1 MRFNYRNNPRS
12 RPTQRPGTGP
22 AGSTDHW
29 AVAYAKAN
37 PLKIGTAAA
46 TLYGLLIIFGYH
58 TYIEYD
64 AAFDIHSLAS
74 LIFAAAY
81 VGLLVLAGLSIG
93 LFAPAYFIGA
103 FCIDD
108 QSRRTSN
115 DLHSRLATC
124 FGIAFLAFEGLFALV
139 CLFGDKKW
147 AVPLILAAPLL
158 VYFLYALLSAP
169 WRSLN
174 QAFRSRL
181 SISRGT
187 ERWVAWKLRRM
198 GEVVRN
204 VPRQYKSNLK
214 LGAGMMLACFF
225 EVTTLETF
233 LVITRDS
240 QIMQADK
247 PDWWEVA
254 RIALWL
260 GVFIQGAGI
269 YLVNAWRNP
278 RTARKHRVFS
288 TALVLFVPIFAPL
301 FVGVATPVFSLT
313 SMLTK
318 TGNFRAAEMTLSD
331 DGCRVTA
338 DLSRTLCIRTREGTN
353 KLCNVHV
360 MSRIGS
366 ENYVLLAYPAS
377 GAESKDDQQGGQRV
391 EKIGDRLVQHVYL
404 PAKDILGIKPDLSVR
419 VFTKEAIKKNL
430 VKTSSICELP
440 KAEEAKPAT
449 SVSFAEKDLFEFDD
463 YTLTPQGTKA
473 LDAFAQ
479 RLIRENTGTLSV
491 DVTGHT
497 DQLGSPYHNLQ
508 LSQLRAIAVAN
519 FLQAQLDGKL
529 RNVKMSLYGV
539 GSSRAEVPESA
550 CPASMPR
557 AGRIACFAR
566 NRRVDIEVTRL

>member
-1 MRFNYRNNPRS
+1 MRFTQRNNPRS

-29 AVAYAKAN
+29 AVTYAKAN
-37 PLKIGTAAA
+37 PLKVGTAAA

-81 VGLLVLAGLSIG
+81 VGLLVLVGLSLG
-93 LFAPAYFIGA
+93 LFAPTYFIGA

-108 QSRRTSN
+108 QSRRTS
-115 DLHSRLATC
+115 HGVYSRIATC
-124 FGIAFLAFEGLFALV
+124 FFVSFLAFEGLFALI
-139 CLFGDKKW
+139 CLFGDKAW
-147 AVPLILAAPLL
+147 AAPLILAVPL
-158 VYFLYALLSAP
+158 VCYFLYALLSAP
-169 WRSLN
+169 WRSLV

-181 SISRGT
+181 SIGRSSEWWIT
-187 ERWVAWKLRRM
+187 WKCRRM

-204 VPRQYKSNLK
+204 IPAQYKSSLK
-214 LGAGMMLACFF
+214 LGASMAVASIV
-225 EVTTLETF
+225 EVFALQTF
-233 LVITRDS
+233 VLITRDS
-240 QIMQADK
+240 QVMQAEK
-247 PDWWEVA
+247 TDWWEVA
-254 RIALWL
+254 RIALMV
-260 GVFIQGAGI
+260 GVFIQLAGI

-278 RTARKHRVFS
+278 TTPRKHRVFS
-288 TALVLFVPIFAPL
+288 TAVVLFVPIFAPL

-318 TGNFRAAEMTLSD
+318 TGNFRAAEMTLND

-338 DLSRTLCIRTREGTN
+338 DLNRTLCVKTRDGTN

-360 MSRIGS
+360 MSRLGS

-377 GAESKDDQQGGQRV
+377 GTDTKNAQQAAQRV
-391 EKIGDRLVQHVYL
+391 EKIDDRIIQHVYI

-419 VFTKEAIKKNL
+419 VFTKEAIKNNL

-440 KAEEAKPAT
+440 KVEDAKPAT

-463 YTLTPQGTKA
+463 YALTPIGRKT

-479 RLIRENTGTLSV
+479 RLIHENTGTLSV

-497 DQLGSPYHNLQ
+497 DQLGSPYHNLS

-529 RNVKMSLYGV
+529 RNVKMNLHGV